1 MYFLIFQKKQKMK
14 ILILGSTGGT
24 GQQLVTQS
32 LKQNYEVTAI
42 ARDPSKLNLNHEKLT
57 VVKGSVLDKDV
68 LANALEGNDAVLS
81 ALGVGKSLKSKDL
94 ICNAVRIIISA
105 MNEKNVKRLVF
116 LSAFGVGETFKQADF
131 IQRVIFKLFLRN
143 IYADKSKADD
153 QIHRSSLEWTLVYP
167 VLMTD
172 TPGTGKYKVGEKLEM
187 KGMPKISRA
196 DVAEFMLRQ
205 LNDDTFLKKSPILM
219 S

>member
-1 MYFLIFQKKQKMK
+1 MK
-14 ILILGSTGGT
+14 ILILGSTGAT

-32 LKQNYEVTAI
+32 LKQNYEVTAL
-42 ARDPSKLNLNHEKLT
+42 ARDPSRLNLHHEKFR
-57 VVKGSVLDKDV
+57 VVKGNILDKDV

-94 ICNAVRIIISA
+94 ISNAVRNIIPA
-105 MNEKNVKRLVF
+105 MNEKNIKRLIF

-131 IQRVIFKLFLRN
+131 IQRIIFKLFLRN

-153 QIHRSSLEWTLVYP
+153 QIRSSVLEWTLIYP
-167 VLMTD
+167 VLLTD
-172 TPGTGKYKVGEKLEM
+172 TPGIGNYKVGEKLEM
-187 KGMPKISRA
+187 KGMPKVSRA
-196 DVAEFMLRQ
+196 DVAEFMLRVV
-205 LNDDTFLKKSPILM
+205 NDHSFIRKSPIIM

>member
-1 MYFLIFQKKQKMK
+1 MK
-14 ILILGSTGGT
+14 ILILGSTGRT

-32 LKQNYEVTAI
+32 LKQNYEVTAV
-42 ARDPSKLNLNHEKLT
+42 ARDPSMLKLNHERLT
-57 VVKGSVLDKDV
+57 VVKGSVLEKDV
-68 LANALEGNDAVLS
+68 LENALDGKDAVLS

-94 ICNAVRIIISA
+94 IFNAVRTIIPA

-131 IQRVIFKLFLRN
+131 IQRIIFKVFLRN

-153 QIHRSSLEWTLVYP
+153 QIRRSTLEWTLVYP

-187 KGMPKISRA
+187 KGMPTISRA

-205 LNDDTFLKKSPILM
+205 LNDNTFIKKSSIIM

>member
-1 MYFLIFQKKQKMK
+1 MK

-32 LKQNYEVTAI
+32 LNQNYEVTAL
-42 ARDPSKLNLNHEKLT
+42 ARDPSRLKLNHERLM
-57 VVKGSVLDKDV
+57 VVEGSVLDKDV
-68 LANALEGNDAVLS
+68 LANALDGKDAVLS
-81 ALGVGKSLKSKDL
+81 ALGVGKSLRSKDL
-94 ICNAVRIIISA
+94 MSNAVRVIIPA
-105 MNEKNVKRLVF
+105 MHSKNVKRLVF

-131 IQRVIFKLFLRN
+131 IQKIIFRVFLRN

-153 QIHRSSLEWTLVYP
+153 QIRRSTLEWTLVYP
-167 VLMTD
+167 VLLTN
-172 TPGTGKYKVGEKLEM
+172 TPGTGKYKAGEKLEM

-205 LNDDTFLKKSPILM
+205 LSDNTFIKKSPILM

>member
-1 MYFLIFQKKQKMK
+1 MK

-24 GQQLVTQS
+24 GQQLVAQS
-32 LKQNYEVTAI
+32 LKQNYEVTAL
-42 ARDPSKLNLNHEKLT
+42 ARDPSKLKVNHDRLT
-57 VVKGSVLDKDV
+57 VVKGSVLDKNV
-68 LANALEGNDAVLS
+68 LANALEGKEAVLS
-81 ALGVGKSLKSKDL
+81 ALGVGKSLKSRDL
-94 ICNAVRIIISA
+94 ISNAVRIIIPA

-116 LSAFGVGETFKQADF
+116 LSAFGVGETFTQANF
-131 IQRVIFKLFLRN
+131 IQRIIFKVFLKN

-153 QIHRSSLEWTLVYP
+153 LIRKSTLEWTLVYP

-172 TPGTGKYKVGEKLEM
+172 TPGTGKYKVGEKFEM

-205 LNDDTFLKKSPILM
+205 LNDNNFIKKPSIIM

>member
-1 MYFLIFQKKQKMK
+1 MK

-32 LKQNYEVTAI
+32 LKQNYEVTAL
-42 ARDPSKLNLNHEKLT
+42 ARDPSRLKLNHERLT
-57 VVKGSVLDKDV
+57 VVKGSVLDKEV
-68 LANALEGNDAVLS
+68 LANALDGKDAVLS

-94 ICNAVRIIISA
+94 ISNAVRILIPA
-105 MNEKNVKRLVF
+105 MNEKNAKRLVF
-116 LSAFGVGETFKQADF
+116 LSAFGVGETFNQADF
-131 IQRVIFKLFLRN
+131 IQRIIYRLFLRN

-153 QIHRSSLEWTLVYP
+153 QIRRSTLEWTLVYP

-172 TPGTGKYKVGEKLEM
+172 APATGKYKAGEKLEM
-187 KGMPKISRA
+187 RGIPKSSRA

-205 LNDDTFLKKSPILM
+205 LNDNTFIKKSSILM

>member
-1 MYFLIFQKKQKMK
+1 MK

-32 LKQNYEVTAI
+32 LKQNHEVTAL

-57 VVKGSVLDKDV
+57 IIKGSVLDKDV
-68 LANALEGNDAVLS
+68 LENTLEGKDAVLS

-94 ICNAVRIIISA
+94 ISNAVRILIPA
-105 MNEKNVKRLVF
+105 MNKKNVKRLVF
-116 LSAFGVGETFKQADF
+116 LSAFGVGQTFKQADL
-131 IQRVIFKLFLRN
+131 IQKIIFKVFLRN

-153 QIHRSSLEWTLVYP
+153 QIRRSALEWALVYP

-205 LNDDTFLKKSPILM
+205 LNDNTFIKKSTIIM

>member
-1 MYFLIFQKKQKMK
+1 MK
-14 ILILGSTGGT
+14 ILILGSTGRT

-32 LKQNYEVTAI
+32 LKQNYEVTAV
-42 ARDPSKLNLNHEKLT
+42 ARDPSMLKLNHERLT
-57 VVKGSVLDKDV
+57 VVKGSVLEKDV
-68 LANALEGNDAVLS
+68 LENALDGKDAVLS

-94 ICNAVRIIISA
+94 IFNAVRTIIPA

-131 IQRVIFKLFLRN
+131 IQRIIFKVFLRN
-143 IYADKSKADD
+143 IYADKSNADD
-153 QIHRSSLEWTLVYP
+153 QIRRSTLEWTLVYP

-187 KGMPKISRA
+187 KGMPTISRA

-205 LNDDTFLKKSPILM
+205 LNDNTFIKKSSIIM

>member
-1 MYFLIFQKKQKMK
+1 MK
-14 ILILGSTGGT
+14 ILILGSTGRT

-32 LKQNYEVTAI
+32 LKQNYEVTAV
-42 ARDPSKLNLNHEKLT
+42 ARDPSMLKLNHERLT
-57 VVKGSVLDKDV
+57 VVKGSVLEKDV
-68 LANALEGNDAVLS
+68 LENALDGKDAVLS

-94 ICNAVRIIISA
+94 IFNAVRTIIPA

-131 IQRVIFKLFLRN
+131 IQRIIFKVFLRN

-153 QIHRSSLEWTLVYP
+153 LIRKSTLEWTLVYP

-172 TPGTGKYKVGEKLEM
+172 TPGTGKYKVGEKFEM

-205 LNDDTFLKKSPILM
+205 LNDNNFIKKPSIIM

>member
-1 MYFLIFQKKQKMK
+1 MK
-14 ILILGSTGGT
+14 ILILGSTGRT

-32 LKQNYEVTAI
+32 LKQNYEVTAV
-42 ARDPSKLNLNHEKLT
+42 ARDPSMLKLNHERLT
-57 VVKGSVLDKDV
+57 VVKGSVLEKDV
-68 LANALEGNDAVLS
+68 LENALDGKDAVLS

-94 ICNAVRIIISA
+94 IFNAVRTIIPA

-131 IQRVIFKLFLRN
+131 IQRIIFKVFLRN

-153 QIHRSSLEWTLVYP
+153 QIRRSTLEWTLVYP

-187 KGMPKISRA
+187 KGMPTISRA
-196 DVAEFMLRQ
+196 DVAELCFD
-205 LNDDTFLKKSPILM
+205 NLM
-219 S
+219 IIHS

>member
-1 MYFLIFQKKQKMK
+1 MK

-32 LKQNYEVTAI
+32 LKQNYEITALV
-42 ARDPSKLNLNHEKLT
+42 RDPSKLKLNHENLT
-57 VVKGSVLDKDV
+57 IVKGSVLDKGV
-68 LANALEGNDAVLS
+68 FANALEGKDAVIS
-81 ALGVGKSLKSKDL
+81 ALGVGKSLMSKDL
-94 ICNAVRIIISA
+94 ISNAVRIIIPA

-116 LSAFGVGETFKQADF
+116 LSAFGVGETFKQANF
-131 IQRVIFKLFLRN
+131 IQKVIFKLFLRN

-153 QIHRSSLEWTLVYP
+153 QIHRSALEWTLVYP

-196 DVAEFMLRQ
+196 DVAEFMLQQ
-205 LNDDTFLKKSPILM
+205 LNENTFLKKSPILM

>member
-1 MYFLIFQKKQKMK
+1 MK

-24 GQQLVTQS
+24 GQQLVAQS
-32 LKQNYEVTAI
+32 LKQNYEVTAL
-42 ARDPSKLNLNHEKLT
+42 ARDPSKLKVNHDRLT
-57 VVKGSVLDKDV
+57 VIKGSVLDKNV
-68 LANALEGNDAVLS
+68 LANALEGKEAVLS

-94 ICNAVRIIISA
+94 ISNAVKIIIPA

-116 LSAFGVGETFKQADF
+116 LSAFGVGETFTQANF
-131 IQRVIFKLFLRN
+131 IQRIIFKVFLRN
-143 IYADKSKADD
+143 IYADKSMADD
-153 QIHRSSLEWTLVYP
+153 LIRRSTLEWTLVYP

-172 TPGTGKYKVGEKLEM
+172 TPGTGKYKVGEKFEM

-205 LNDDTFLKKSPILM
+205 LIDNNFIKKPSIIM

>member
-1 MYFLIFQKKQKMK
+1 MK
-14 ILILGSTGGT
+14 ILILGSTGRT

-32 LKQNYEVTAI
+32 LKQNYEVTAV
-42 ARDPSKLNLNHEKLT
+42 ARDPSMLKLNHERLT
-57 VVKGSVLDKDV
+57 VVKGSVLEKDV
-68 LANALEGNDAVLS
+68 LENALDGKDAVLS

-94 ICNAVRIIISA
+94 IFNAVRTIIPA

-131 IQRVIFKLFLRN
+131 IQRIIFKVFLRN

-153 QIHRSSLEWTLVYP
+153 QIRRSTLEWTLVYP

-187 KGMPKISRA
+187 KGMPTISRA
-196 DVAEFMLRQ
+196 DVVEFMLRQ
-205 LNDDTFLKKSPILM
+205 LNDNNFIKKPSIIM

>member
-1 MYFLIFQKKQKMK
+1 MK
-14 ILILGSTGGT
+14 ILILGSTGRT

-32 LKQNYEVTAI
+32 LKQNYEVTAV
-42 ARDPSKLNLNHEKLT
+42 ARDPSMLKLNHERLT
-57 VVKGSVLDKDV
+57 VVKGSVLEKDV
-68 LANALEGNDAVLS
+68 LENALDGKDAVLS

-94 ICNAVRIIISA
+94 IFNAVRTIIPA

-131 IQRVIFKLFLRN
+131 IQRIIFKVFLRN

-153 QIHRSSLEWTLVYP
+153 QIRRSTLEWTLVYP
-167 VLMTD
+167 VLITD

-187 KGMPKISRA
+187 KGMPTISRA

-205 LNDDTFLKKSPILM
+205 LNDNTFIKKSSIIM

>member
-1 MYFLIFQKKQKMK
+1 MK

-24 GQQLVTQS
+24 GQQLVAQS
-32 LKQNYEVTAI
+32 LKQNYEVTAL
-42 ARDPSKLNLNHEKLT
+42 ARDPSKLKVNHDRLT
-57 VVKGSVLDKDV
+57 VVKGSVLDKNV
-68 LANALEGNDAVLS
+68 LANALEGKEAVLS
-81 ALGVGKSLKSKDL
+81 ALGVGKSLKSRDL
-94 ICNAVRIIISA
+94 ISNAVRIIIPA

-116 LSAFGVGETFKQADF
+116 LSAFGVGETFTQANF
-131 IQRVIFKLFLRN
+131 IQRIIFKVFLRN

-153 QIHRSSLEWTLVYP
+153 LIRKSTLEWTLVYP

-172 TPGTGKYKVGEKLEM
+172 TPGTGKYKVGEKFEM

-205 LNDDTFLKKSPILM
+205 LNDNNFLKKPSIIM

>member
-1 MYFLIFQKKQKMK
+1 
-14 ILILGSTGGT
+14 
-24 GQQLVTQS
+24 
-32 LKQNYEVTAI
+32 
-42 ARDPSKLNLNHEKLT
+42 
-57 VVKGSVLDKDV
+57 
-68 LANALEGNDAVLS
+68 
-81 ALGVGKSLKSKDL
+81 
-94 ICNAVRIIISA
+94 

-116 LSAFGVGETFKQADF
+116 LSAFGVGETFTQANF
-131 IQRVIFKLFLRN
+131 IQRIIFKVFLRN

-153 QIHRSSLEWTLVYP
+153 LIRKSTLEWTLVYP

-172 TPGTGKYKVGEKLEM
+172 TPGTGKYKVGEKFEM

-205 LNDDTFLKKSPILM
+205 LNDSNFIKKPSIIM

>member
-1 MYFLIFQKKQKMK
+1 LYFLIFQKKQKMK

>member
-1 MYFLIFQKKQKMK
+1 MK
-14 ILILGSTGGT
+14 ILILGSTGRT

-32 LKQNYEVTAI
+32 LKQNYEVTAV
-42 ARDPSKLNLNHEKLT
+42 ARDPSMLKLNHERLT
-57 VVKGSVLDKDV
+57 VVKGSVLEKDV
-68 LANALEGNDAVLS
+68 LEKALDGKDAVLS

-94 ICNAVRIIISA
+94 IFNAVRTIIPA

-131 IQRVIFKLFLRN
+131 IQRIIFKVFLRN

-153 QIHRSSLEWTLVYP
+153 QIRRSTLEWTLVYP

-187 KGMPKISRA
+187 KGMPTISRA

-205 LNDDTFLKKSPILM
+205 LNDNTFIKKSSIIM

>member
-1 MYFLIFQKKQKMK
+1 MK

-24 GQQLVTQS
+24 GQQLVAQS
-32 LKQNYEVTAI
+32 LKQNYEVTAL
-42 ARDPSKLNLNHEKLT
+42 ARDPSKLKLNHDRLT
-57 VVKGSVLDKDV
+57 VVKGSVLDKNV
-68 LANALEGNDAVLS
+68 LANALEGKEAVLS
-81 ALGVGKSLKSKDL
+81 ALGVGKSLKSRDL
-94 ICNAVRIIISA
+94 ISNAVRIIIPA

-116 LSAFGVGETFKQADF
+116 LSAFGVGETFTQANF
-131 IQRVIFKLFLRN
+131 IQRIIFKVFLKN

-153 QIHRSSLEWTLVYP
+153 LIRKSTLEWTLVYP

-172 TPGTGKYKVGEKLEM
+172 TPGTGKYKVGEKFEM

-205 LNDDTFLKKSPILM
+205 LNDNNFLKKPSIIM

>member
-1 MYFLIFQKKQKMK
+1 MK

-24 GQQLVTQS
+24 GQQLVTLS
-32 LKQNYEVTAI
+32 LKQNHEVTAL

-57 VVKGSVLDKDV
+57 IIKGSVLDKDV
-68 LANALEGNDAVLS
+68 LENTLEGKDAVLS

-94 ICNAVRIIISA
+94 ISNAVRILIPA
-105 MNEKNVKRLVF
+105 MNKKNVKRLVF
-116 LSAFGVGETFKQADF
+116 LSAFGVGQTFKQADL
-131 IQRVIFKLFLRN
+131 IQKIIFKVFLRN

-153 QIHRSSLEWTLVYP
+153 QIRRSALEWALVYP

-205 LNDDTFLKKSPILM
+205 LNDNTFIKKSTIIM